1 MDKYCKIANDIIE
14 IIGKDNILSVTHCA
28 TRLRVMVKDREVIND
43 KKMEKVA
50 EVKGVFFTSGQY
62 QIILGTGIVN
72 KVYSEVEKMGLK
84 TLSKKEQDE
93 AIKSNETGVKKVM
106 RTLADIFVPIIP
118 VIAATG
124 GV

>member
-50 EVKGVFFTSGQY
+50 EVKGVFFT
-62 QIILGTGIVN
+62 
-72 KVYSEVEKMGLK
+72 
-84 TLSKKEQDE
+84 QDN
-93 AIKSNETGVKKVM
+93 IK
-106 RTLADIFVPIIP
+106 LF
-118 VIAATG
+118 
-124 GV
+124 